1 MEVESW
7 SSSKEEIKRINK
19 ILAAKEINQKVCG
32 KLNNTNLM
40 ICKVLAEKLGGKIW
54 IGSDQRAGN
63 SVNFTFRVEADF
75 VEEASFEEELDVSDY
90 SSQKDGIKLVPYMSC
105 NETPFLHKIVVE
117 ESKSEINNDWC
128 ANILLVDDNYFNI
141 EVLQSLIEV
150 QLQLNWDSAFNGLE
164 AVNKVKERY
173 NKTCCT
179 KYYKFIFMDVN
190 MPIMDG
196 YAASSEIKKFLKKDA
211 IENNLDPNKK
221 KTQIFAVTA
230 QKEVIEN
237 EQKLFDG
244 IILKP
249 ISIDGLRNVLCPH

>member
-1 MEVESW
+1 M
-7 SSSKEEIKRINK
+7 NPN
-19 ILAAKEINQKVCG
+19 IL
-32 KLNNTNLM
+32 
-40 ICKVLAEKLGGKIW
+40 ICKILAEKLGGKIW
-54 IGSDQRAGN
+54 IESNQRIGN
-63 SVNFTFRVEADF
+63 SINFTLKIDSESD
-75 VEEASFEEELDVSDY
+75 EASFEEELEVSDY
-90 SSQKDGIKLVPYMSC
+90 NSQREAIELVPSMKC
-105 NETPFLHKIVVE
+105 NPAPFIHKVP
-117 ESKSEINNDWC
+117 SAKSSEISVNDC
-128 ANILLVDDNYFNI
+128 CSNILLVDDNYFNI

-150 QLQLNWDSAFNGLE
+150 QLCLNCDSAFNGLE

-173 NKTCCT
+173 GKTCCN

-211 IENNLDPNKK
+211 IENGLDPNKK
-221 KTQIFAVTA
+221 KTKIFAVTA

-249 ISIDGLRNVLCPH
+249 ISIDGLRNVLGKN